1 MFFKFRYSSGNNAGN
16 GGRQR
21 QDQKCGTSNNNE
33 HQRNLDSKHNLAAV
47 EQVVMD
53 FTMESLPQAPPV
65 PVLEPHKM
73 EVESMNPSNPE
84 NAVVEETASD
94 SNPIPDNIVEAEETN
109 NAEPDNSEEAPDLN
123 KRPKPKI
130 DLMDAKGPNSIENI
144 SD

>member
-1 MFFKFRYSSGNNAGN
+1 MFLSSGTALATMPATAAGRGRTKNAEQATITN
-16 GGRQR
+16 
-21 QDQKCGTSNNNE
+21 TSETSTQN
-33 HQRNLDSKHNLAAV
+33 NLAAI

>member
-1 MFFKFRYSSGNNAGN
+1 MFFKFRYRSGNNAGN

-21 QDQKCGTSNNNE
+21 QDQKCGTSSNNE

-53 FTMESLPQAPPV
+53 FTMESLPQPPPV

-94 SNPIPDNIVEAEETN
+94 SNPIPDNIVEA
-109 NAEPDNSEEAPDLN
+109 PDLN
-123 KRPKPKI
+123 KGHSAEPDLEAKPKI
-130 DLMDAKGPNSIENI
+130 DLMDAQGPNAIENI